1 MEEQKIRDLFA
12 GDGMSDEA
20 QATGRWLAEHAG
32 TEEADSVL
40 SALLKEVVP
49 ADADAG
55 AAFRRVCRRLG
66 IAARPNAWRLVGRWT
81 LRVAACLFIPVAV
94 AAFYLYGEAQRPSQ
108 WFEAYAPYGKTL
120 RVELPD
126 RSVVV
131 LNSGSKLIYP
141 DRFAPDRR
149 QVFLAGE
156 GYASIEKDPE
166 RPFVMSAGEV
176 DVRVLGT
183 KFNLKSYAEDS
194 EVEVTLV
201 EGCVEMATKLG
212 TNDRVVRLRPGELV
226 KLDKESGNTETFEVL
241 VSDFRPVVLGGG
253 LFFMDKRFDEIAA
266 YFEKRFDVKIN
277 IYDPALGEK
286 RFIASFVN
294 GESLDEML
302 ATFNTDGEMRIKRK
316 GRVINITKR

>member
-1 MEEQKIRDLFA
+1 MEEPKIRELFE
-12 GDGMSDEA
+12 GDGTSNDAREA
-20 QATGRWLAEHAG
+20 GRWLAEHAG
-32 TEEADSVL
+32 SREADDLLYAVL
-40 SALLKEVVP
+40 KRTVA
-49 ADADAG
+49 ADADTDG
-55 AAFRRVCRRLG
+55 AFRRVCRRLG
-66 IAARPNAWRLVGRWT
+66 LRPRTTIWSTAVRWSV
-81 LRVAACLFIPVAV
+81 RVAACLFVPVV
-94 AAFYLYGEAQRPSQ
+94 AALFYLYGEAQRPSQ

-126 RSVVV
+126 HSIVL

-141 DRFAPDRR
+141 DRFAPDCR

-194 EVEVTLV
+194 EVEVTLL
-201 EGCVEMATKLG
+201 EGSVEMATKLG
-212 TNDRVVRLRPGELV
+212 ANDRVVRLRPGELV
-226 KLDKESGNTETFEVL
+226 KLDKESGATETFEVP
-241 VSDFRPVVLGGG
+241 VSDYKPVVLGGG

-294 GESLDEML
+294 DESLDEML
-302 ATFNTDGEMRIKRK
+302 ATFNTDGEMRINRK